1 MPGPLD
7 GYRIIDLTSMLS
19 GPWAT
24 MLLGDQGADVIKV
37 EAPTRGDHVRSLGNQ
52 RAGMSAMFLNINRN
66 KRSVTLDL
74 KTEPGVA
81 LLKRLAA
88 TADALVQNFR
98 PGVADRLG
106 IGEAE
111 IREVKPD
118 IVYVSISGFGERG
131 PWAAKPVY
139 DPIIQALSG
148 LTTVQAGSDQ
158 ERPRLVRTVL
168 PDKVSAITAA
178 QAITAALLAR
188 QRTGQGQHVRLSM
201 LDAVLQFLW
210 ASDMNGQTYP
220 DQPIAS
226 QEAASF
232 IDLIYRTSDG
242 HMTVAVMS
250 NKEWQNLCRAL
261 DRPEWLEDAR
271 FETPAERDKHVNER
285 LAMTQGVL
293 ETRTTAEWLQRL
305 EANDVPC
312 APALTRAEVMGHPQV
327 LASGAIVETKHPVAG
342 RLRQARHAAR
352 FEVTPASIRRGAPQ
366 LGEHTDEVLAEL
378 GLERTE
384 IDELRSSRAI
394 GAESAHYSGE
404 DWRETA
410 RQEALGWRR

>member
-1 MPGPLD
+1 MSGPLD

-37 EAPTRGDHVRSLGNQ
+37 EVPGLGDHVRSLGNQ

-74 KTEPGVA
+74 KTAPGVS

-88 TADALVQNFR
+88 TADAFIQNFR

-106 IGEAE
+106 IGEPE

-178 QAITAALLAR
+178 QAVTAALLAR
-188 QRTGQGQHVRLSM
+188 ERTGQGQHVRLSM

-232 IDLIYRTSDG
+232 IDLIYQTSDG

-250 NKEWQNLCRAL
+250 NKEWQGLCRAL
-261 DRPEWLEDAR
+261 DRLEWLEDAR
-271 FETPAERDKHVNER
+271 FRTPAERDKHVNER

-293 ETRTTAEWLQRL
+293 KTRTTAEWLQRL

-312 APALTRAEVMGHPQV
+312 APALTRAEVIRHPQV
-327 LASGAIVETKHPVAG
+327 LASDTIVETDHHAAG

-352 FEVTPASIRRGAPQ
+352 FEATPASIRRGAPR

-378 GLERTE
+378 GLEHTE

-394 GAESAHYSGE
+394 GAESAQYRGE
-404 DWRETA
+404 GRRESV
-410 RQEALGWRR
+410 RHGVLGSRR

>member
-1 MPGPLD
+1 MAGPLH

-37 EAPTRGDHVRSLGNQ
+37 EMPHLGDHVRSLGNQ

-74 KTEPGVA
+74 KTEAGVG
-81 LLKRLAA
+81 LLKQLAS

-98 PGVADRLG
+98 PGVAERLG
-106 IGEAE
+106 IGEPH
-111 IREVKPD
+111 IRAVKPD
-118 IVYVSISGFGERG
+118 IVYVSISGFGEQG

-139 DPIIQALSG
+139 DPIVQALSG

-168 PDKVSAITAA
+168 PDKVSALTAA

-188 QRTGQGQHVRLSM
+188 ERAGVGQHVRLSM

-220 DQPIAS
+220 DRPIAA

-232 IDLIYRTSDG
+232 IDLIYQTADG
-242 HMTVAVMS
+242 YMTVAVMS
-250 NKEWQNLCRAL
+250 NKEWQGLCRAL
-261 DRPEWLEDAR
+261 DRPGWLEDPR
-271 FETPAERDKHVNER
+271 FKTPADRDKHVNER
-285 LAMTQGVL
+285 LAMTQEVL
-293 ETRTTAEWLQRL
+293 RTRATAEWLQRL

-312 APALTRAEVMGHPQV
+312 APALTRAEVIQHPQV
-327 LASGAIVETKHPVAG
+327 LASGTIVESEHHAAG

-352 FEVTPASIRRGAPQ
+352 FAATPASIRRGAPR

-378 GLERTE
+378 GLPRRR
-384 IDELRSSRAI
+384 IDELRSLGVI
-394 GAESAHYSGE
+394 GAEPGQRDTGKRQAMSSG
-404 DWRETA
+404 
-410 RQEALGWRR
+410 L

>member
-1 MPGPLD
+1 MSGPLD

-24 MLLGDQGADVIKV
+24 MLLGDQGADVVKV
-37 EAPTRGDHVRSLGNQ
+37 EVPGVGDHVRSLGNQ

-74 KTEPGVA
+74 KTAPGVS

-88 TADALVQNFR
+88 TADAFVQNFR

-106 IGEAE
+106 IGEPE
-111 IREVKPD
+111 IRQVKPD
-118 IVYVSISGFGERG
+118 IVYVSISGFGEQG

-188 QRTGQGQHVRLSM
+188 ERTGQGQHVRLSM

-232 IDLIYRTSDG
+232 IDLIYQTSDG

-250 NKEWQNLCRAL
+250 NKEWQGLCRAVE
-261 DRPEWLEDAR
+261 RPEWLEDER
-271 FETPAERDKHVNER
+271 FKTPAERDKHVNER
-285 LAMTQGVL
+285 LAMTQQVL
-293 ETRTTAEWLQRL
+293 KTRTTAEWLARL

-312 APALTRAEVMGHPQV
+312 APALTRTEVIRHPQV
-327 LASGAIVETKHPVAG
+327 LASGTIVETEHHAAG

-352 FEVTPASIRRGAPQ
+352 FEATPALIQRGAPR

-378 GLERTE
+378 GLEHTE
-384 IDELRSSRAI
+384 IDELRSARAI
-394 GAESAHYSGE
+394 GAESAQYRGE
-404 DWRETA
+404 GWRETA
-410 RQEALGWRR
+410 RQEALGSRR